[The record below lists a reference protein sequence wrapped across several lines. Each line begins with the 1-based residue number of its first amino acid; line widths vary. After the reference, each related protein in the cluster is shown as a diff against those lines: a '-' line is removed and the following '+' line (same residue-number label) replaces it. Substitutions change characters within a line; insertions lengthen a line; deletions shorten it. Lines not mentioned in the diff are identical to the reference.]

1 MTNHINNFI
10 YVCNDR
16 LLRCFTVSNQPNR
29 PQHWLYPQKTK
40 QNKNK
45 KQQQTTT
52 TMTTNQQKTV
62 HSKSVTLLISSRWHY
77 QSSWNPCQMCWKADP
92 PWHQCQKPGC
102 WQCSVVS
109 VLCWWSSE
117 SSCHGFDSQSRKGE
131 RLFSVLTRQYLCRIV
146 GACLTFVCTA
156 RTKIVVQIKDPM
168 ATFQQNNA

>member
-1 MTNHINNFI
+1 MSATIDYLDVSLSQISQTDHNIG
-10 YVCNDR
+10 
-16 LLRCFTVSNQPNR
+16 FTP
-29 PQHWLYPQKTK
+29 KK
-40 QNKNK
+40 QNKTKTKNNNKQRQQWQQTNK
-45 KQQQTTT
+45 KLCTQ
-52 TMTTNQQKTV
+52 
-62 HSKSVTLLISSRWHY
+62 SLLISSRWHY